1 MSVLICYDG
10 SPSARY
16 AVENAAHAMAQA
28 VCSRN
33 DVTLLHVWHE
43 PEGVPADSFCYR
55 EDSASPTGERL
66 IYLAEGAAEETIEA
80 GRQLAMEHG
89 IMPHTLLACETVSV
103 AATIL
108 RVANERDSSLI
119 VVGAHMRGMPGP
131 TLESTSVALVATSS
145 RPVLVIPMSESAVR
159 EMAAATKQNLSTT
172 KRSDLSHA

>member
-16 AVENAAHAMAQA
+16 AVEHAAEAMAQA

-80 GRQLAMEHG
+80 GRQLALAHG
-89 IMPHTLLACETVSV
+89 LVAHTLLACETGSI

-108 RVANERDSSLI
+108 RVADERDSSLI
-119 VVGAHMRGMPGP
+119 VVGAHTRGQPGP
-131 TLESTSVALVATSS
+131 TLESTSAALVATSP

-159 EMAAATKQNLSTT
+159 ELAAANRQNRSTT